1 MGPLYKVG
9 TIVVIKRL
17 DTIGQIV
24 FCQVIVHGSCATI
37 PSIIVVDDHDTF
49 LGNQGT

>member
-9 TIVVIKRL
+9 TIVVVKRL
-17 DTIGQIV
+17 DTIRQIV
-24 FCQVIVHGSCATI
+24 FCQVIVHRSCATI
-37 PSIIVVDDHDTF
+37 PSIVVVDDHDTF